1 MKPKIL
7 LVDDEKE
14 ITNLLE
20 VYLKNEGFEVTTCFD
35 GQEAQQKIETELF
48 DLALLDIMLP
58 FVDGL
63 TLLNIIREEYNYP
76 VIMLTAKD
84 DEIDKITG
92 LSIGADDYI
101 TKPFRPL
108 EVIARVKAQMRRS
121 SQYNLST
128 LEASTMLSTK
138 GLYMDPDKRRVVL
151 NESPISLTPKEFGIL
166 KFLLENKGK
175 PLTSESIFQEVWQE
189 KYFEASNN
197 TVMVHIRHLRE
208 KMGDVTD
215 KPKYI
220 KTVWGVGYKIDE

>member
-1 MKPKIL
+1 MKPRIL

-14 ITNLLE
+14 ITDLLE
-20 VYLKNEGFEVTTCFD
+20 VYLKNEGFEVVTCFD
-35 GQEAQQKIETELF
+35 GLAAQGKIETEQF

-58 FVDGL
+58 YVDGL
-63 TLLNIIREEYNYP
+63 ALLNLIRESFNYP

-121 SQYNLST
+121 SQYNLAMSQNV
-128 LEASTMLSTK
+128 SILSIK
-138 GLYMDPDKRRVVL
+138 GLYMDTDKRLVVL

-175 PLTSESIFQEVWQE
+175 PLTSEAIFQEVWQE

-197 TVMVHIRHLRE
+197 TVMVHIRHIRE
-208 KMGDVTD
+208 KMEDTMD

-220 KTVWGVGYKIDE
+220 KTVWGVGYKID

>member
-14 ITNLLE
+14 ITNLIE

-35 GQEAQQKIETELF
+35 GQAAKEQIETQEF
-48 DLALLDIMLP
+48 DIALLDIMLP
-58 FVDGL
+58 YVDGL
-63 TLLNIIREEYNYP
+63 ELLSLIRQAHNYP

-108 EVIARVKAQMRRS
+108 EVVARIKAQVRRY
-121 SQYNLST
+121 SQYNPTTAQNS
-128 LEASTMLSTK
+128 SVLSTK
-138 GLYMDPDKRRVVL
+138 GLYMDTDKRIVLL
-151 NESPISLTPKEFGIL
+151 NEETISLTPKEFGIL
-166 KFLLENKGK
+166 KYLLENKGK
-175 PLTSESIFQEVWQE
+175 ALTSEDIFQEVWQD

-197 TVMVHIRHLRE
+197 TIMVHIRHIRE
-208 KMGDVTD
+208 KMNDAVD

-220 KTVWGVGYKIDE
+220 KTVWGVGYKID